1 METPAMDNRK
11 TTTDELAAI
20 RRDLAAGL
28 EALNDRVGAF
38 EQKLDGSLTIVAEK
52 ILGSVFRLAEALQ
65 SRVADLERSDA
76 NLKHRLAMLEERLT
90 ELEKRLNIPPST
102 VQ

>member
-1 METPAMDNRK
+1 MDNRK
-11 TTTDELAAI
+11 TNADELADF

-28 EALNDRVGAF
+28 EALNNRIGAF
-38 EQKLDGSLTIVAEK
+38 EQKIDGSLTVIAEK
-52 ILGSVFRLAEALQ
+52 ILGNIFRLAEALQ
-65 SRVADLERSDA
+65 SRVTDLERSDA
-76 NLKHRLAMLEERLT
+76 NLKHRLAVLEERLT

>member
-1 METPAMDNRK
+1 MENRK
-11 TTTDELAAI
+11 TTQDELAAF

-28 EALNDRVGAF
+28 EAIGERIGAF
-38 EQKLDGSLTIVAEK
+38 EQKIDGSLTIITEK
-52 ILGSVFRLAEALQ
+52 ILGNVFRLAEALQ
-65 SRVADLERSDA
+65 SRVVDLERSDA

>member
-1 METPAMDNRK
+1 MEHRK
-11 TTTDELAAI
+11 TNLEELSAF
-20 RRDLAAGL
+20 RQDLAAGL
-28 EALNDRVGAF
+28 EVLNRRIEAF
-38 EQKLDGSLTIVAEK
+38 EQKVDGSLLVITEK
-52 ILGSVFRLAEALQ
+52 ILGNIFRLAEALQ
-65 SRVADLERSDA
+65 SRLADLERSDA

>member
-1 METPAMDNRK
+1 MEHQR
-11 TTTDELAAI
+11 TTLDELAAL
-20 RRDLAAGL
+20 RKDLASAL
-28 EALNDRVGAF
+28 EALNDRFGTF
-38 EQKLDGSLTIVAEK
+38 EQKIDGSLTIVTEK
-52 ILGSVFRLAEALQ
+52 ILGNVFRLAEALQ
-65 SRVADLERSDA
+65 SRVVDLERSDA

>member
-1 METPAMDNRK
+1 MEHRK
-11 TTTDELAAI
+11 TTLDELAGI
-20 RRDLAAGL
+20 RHDLATGL
-28 EALNDRVGAF
+28 ELLNSRIEAF
-38 EQKLDGSLTIVAEK
+38 EKKIDGSLMVVAEK
-52 ILGSVFRLAEALQ
+52 ILGNVFRLAEALQ

>member
-1 METPAMDNRK
+1 MENRK
-11 TTTDELAAI
+11 TPITPDDLAEF

-28 EALNDRVGAF
+28 EALNNRIQAF
-38 EQKLDGSLTIVAEK
+38 EQKVDGSLTIVAEK
-52 ILGSVFRLAEALQ
+52 LLSNIFRLAEALQ
-65 SRVADLERSDA
+65 SRVTDLERSDA

>member
-1 METPAMDNRK
+1 MEHRK
-11 TTTDELAAI
+11 TSVEELSAV
-20 RRDLAAGL
+20 RQDLATGL
-28 EALNDRVGAF
+28 EALNRRIEAF
-38 EQKLDGSLTIVAEK
+38 EQKVDGSLLVITEK
-52 ILGSVFRLAEALQ
+52 ILGNIFRLAEALQ

>member
-1 METPAMDNRK
+1 MEYRK
-11 TTTDELAAI
+11 TTQDELAAF

-28 EALNDRVGAF
+28 DAITSRLEAF
-38 EQKLDGSLTIVAEK
+38 EQKVDGSLTIITEK
-52 ILGSVFRLAEALQ
+52 ILGNVFRLAEALQ
-65 SRVADLERSDA
+65 SRVVDLERSDA

>member
-1 METPAMDNRK
+1 METRK
-11 TTTDELAAI
+11 NTQDELAAF

-28 EALNDRVGAF
+28 EAINDRIGTF
-38 EQKLDGSLTIVAEK
+38 EQKIDGSLTIITEK
-52 ILGSVFRLAEALQ
+52 ILGNVFRLAEALQ
-65 SRVADLERSDA
+65 SRVVDLERSDA